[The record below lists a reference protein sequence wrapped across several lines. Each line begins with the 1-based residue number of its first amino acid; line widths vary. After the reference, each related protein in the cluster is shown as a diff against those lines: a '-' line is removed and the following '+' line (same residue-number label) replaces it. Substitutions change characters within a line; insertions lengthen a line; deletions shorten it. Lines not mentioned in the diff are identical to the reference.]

1 MLLLIVSADIFWWLK
16 ISVNA
21 DASLQTIKATYYAIY
36 PEFLQQRGIIE
47 LVSIGALM
55 ISVIL
60 FVLSRENQK
69 RIWLKNTLISICFL
83 CIAWRFF
90 SLL

>member
-1 MLLLIVSADIFWWLK
+1 VSVDIFWWLK

-21 DASLQTIKATYYAIY
+21 DASLQTIKTTYYAIY

-60 FVLSRENQK
+60 FVLS
-69 RIWLKNTLISICFL
+69 
-83 CIAWRFF
+83 
-90 SLL
+90 